1 MIKKFFV
8 TLIACSAFLVS
19 CNNDDDSVDKMT
31 IESRNSLDDKAIEQ
45 FLNDYYFSPE
55 NGKLTKF
62 DDKDDSDNNYPSLK
76 TLAKYDAAGYW
87 YAQNPNH
94 VGTGENIV
102 SNDDTKIYLSY
113 QTTIFKSTDD
123 LTSTDNSSKKY
134 YGNITLGNGG
144 ATFNTGDGS
153 ALPDPEFYYFMP
165 TELEVKNGVTRAN
178 RELKYFT
185 EGLKHFKSTN
195 KSTSDLYNFQGVII
209 LPSRSA
215 YARNRYYL
223 NSTNGL
229 SDLTYRDVSFIYN
242 FELVKTEKR
251 TK

>member
-1 MIKKFFV
+1 
-8 TLIACSAFLVS
+8 
-19 CNNDDDSVDKMT
+19 
-31 IESRNSLDDKAIEQ
+31 
-45 FLNDYYFSPE
+45 
-55 NGKLTKF
+55 
-62 DDKDDSDNNYPSLK
+62 
-76 TLAKYDAAGYW
+76 
-87 YAQNPNH
+87 
-94 VGTGENIV
+94 
-102 SNDDTKIYLSY
+102 
-113 QTTIFKSTDD
+113 
-123 LTSTDNSSKKY
+123 
-134 YGNITLGNGG
+134 
-144 ATFNTGDGS
+144 
-153 ALPDPEFYYFMP
+153 MP